1 MNSKQLEKARKEYG
15 YSVEIT
21 LIGNKL
27 MVAKDGYITDNKAD
41 ITAKKKYGEFNGF
54 YYQFTRK
61 GYINVL
67 IAVIR
72 AITEAEAIIA

>member
-1 MNSKQLEKARKEYG
+1 
-15 YSVEIT
+15 
-21 LIGNKL
+21 

-41 ITAKKKYGEFNGF
+41 ITAKKKYGKFNGF

-72 AITEAEAIIA
+72 VISEVEAVIA